1 MAFTDFTLEA
11 VETELGVTARLGV
24 VFPDLPAMS
33 APVWLIE
40 GLARGRELALVS
52 EKARSEFIV
61 APVLLGVREL
71 SGGRLSILSGQ
82 RLDVDPERRLLG
94 ECDFILALSEPL
106 PRLRAPLVTIV
117 EAKKND
123 IEAGLGQ
130 CIAQMV
136 AAQLFNQR
144 AGRTGVVYGCV
155 TTGED
160 WQFLRLDGQAVLIDT
175 NRRYINDVGSILAA
189 FLSMPGPAGSAESDA
204 APDPARK

>member
-1 MAFTDFTLEA
+1 MAVTDFTLET
-11 VETELGVTARLGV
+11 VEAELGVTARPGV
-24 VFPDLPAMS
+24 IFPTLPEVS
-33 APVWLIE
+33 PPVWLTE
-40 GLARGRELALVS
+40 GLARGMELALVS

-61 APVLLGVREL
+61 APLLLAVREL
-71 SGGRLSILSGQ
+71 SGGRISILSGQ

-136 AAQLFNQR
+136 AARIYNER
-144 AGRTGVVYGCV
+144 SGRSGAVYGCV

-160 WQFLRLDGQAVLIDT
+160 WQFLRLDGQVAVIDT
-175 NRRYINDVGSILAA
+175 TRRYINDVGSILAA
-189 FLSMPGPAGSAESDA
+189 FLAITGQAQATEPAA
-204 APDPARK
+204 AANR

>member
-11 VETELGVTARLGV
+11 VEAELGVIPRPGV
-24 VFPDLPAMS
+24 VFPTLPKAS
-33 APVWLIE
+33 APTWLTE
-40 GLARGRELALVS
+40 GLARGMELALVS

-71 SGGRLSILSGQ
+71 SGGRISILSGQ
-82 RLDVDPERRLLG
+82 RLDVDAARRLVG
-94 ECDFILALSEPL
+94 DCDFILALSEPL

-136 AAQLFNQR
+136 AAQLFNER
-144 AGRTGVVYGCV
+144 AGQSGVVFGCV

-175 NRRYINDVGSILAA
+175 TRRYINDVGSILAA
-189 FLSMPGPAGSAESDA
+189 FLSIAGQPWTDKQ
-204 APDPARK
+204 PDPGGR

>member
-1 MAFTDFTLEA
+1 MAFTDFTLET
-11 VETELGVTARLGV
+11 VEAELGVTARPGV
-24 VFPDLPAMS
+24 VFPTLPQAS
-33 APVWLIE
+33 APAWLTD
-40 GLARGRELALVS
+40 GLARGMELALVS

-61 APVLLGVREL
+61 APLLLAVREL
-71 SGGRLSILSGQ
+71 SGGRISILSGQ
-82 RLDVDPERRLLG
+82 RLDVDPGRRLLG

-136 AAQLFNQR
+136 AAQVFNER
-144 AGRTGVVYGCV
+144 SGRPGAVFGCV

-160 WQFLRLDGQAVLIDT
+160 WQFLRLDGQVVTIDT
-175 NRRYINDVGSILAA
+175 TRRYINDVGSILAA
-189 FLSMPGPAGSAESDA
+189 FLSIAAQPGSAEPVA
-204 APDPARK
+204 AEGRPRG